1 MKLKKVK
8 MFTLGDF
15 IEEERRKRKLSLRE
29 FAKLIGVSH
38 SALAKHINKTD
49 TRPSL
54 DLLEKLSDKTGAS
67 LHVLIM
73 LASPALAKQST
84 LSARALLFAE
94 EFDKLG
100 EELQNF
106 LLSAA
111 LTQKGKGGSKK

>member
-1 MKLKKVK
+1 MKTKKDK

-15 IEEERRKRKLSLRE
+15 LEEERKKRKLSIRE

-38 SALAKHINKTD
+38 STLNKHIKKPE

-54 DLLEKLSDKTGAS
+54 DLLERLSDKTGAS

-84 LSARALLFAE
+84 LSSRALLFAE

-106 LLSAA
+106 FLSAA